1 MPTSYRV
8 TKKVTATPVDRQPLL
23 TSHGREQHELV
34 IISGMSGAGK
44 ASALKTFEDLGY
56 YCVDNLPVGLI
67 SNFADLVLDSA
78 EILRAALVVDIRE
91 GARLD
96 KLPQVLASLRRL
108 LKTTV
113 IFLEAEEDALVRRY
127 SETRRPHPLGRQRSV
142 KASLASERR
151 RLQPLKA
158 LADVVID
165 TTKFNVHE
173 LRTSLTE
180 RFQTGNRDKNILISC
195 VSFGYRE
202 GVPDDA
208 DLVVDTTKFNVH
220 ELRALL
226 TERFHAGNRDKNIL
240 ISCVSFG
247 YREGV
252 PEDADLVF
260 DVRFLPN
267 PHFIPKFR
275 PHTGQHPEVAKYI
288 RSFPQTK
295 EFIRRISELLV
306 YLIPHYIVE
315 GKSYLTIAFGCTGGK
330 HRSVMIAED
339 VQKRLV
345 KAGYNVKVVHRDSPV
360 AT

>member
-1 MPTSYRV
+1 MPLAKSAGKR
-8 TKKVTATPVDRQPLL
+8 
-23 TSHGREQHELV
+23 GRSKAAPSPSKSAAAPHEQHELV

-67 SNFADLVLDSA
+67 TKFAELVVDSV
-78 EILRAALVVDIRE
+78 EIQRAALVVDIRE

-96 KLPQVLASLRRL
+96 KLPQILASLRRL
-108 LKTTV
+108 LKTTFL
-113 IFLEAEEDALVRRY
+113 FLEADEEALLRRY
-127 SETRRPHPLGRQRSV
+127 SETRRPHPLGRDVSV
-142 KASLASERR
+142 KASLTAERR
-151 RLQPLKA
+151 RLQPVKA
-158 LADVVID
+158 L
-165 TTKFNVHE
+165 
-173 LRTSLTE
+173 
-180 RFQTGNRDKNILISC
+180 
-195 VSFGYRE
+195 
-202 GVPDDA
+202 A

-226 TERFHAGNRDKNIL
+226 IERFQRGNREKNIL

-275 PHTGQHPEVAKYI
+275 PFTGRHPAVAKYI
-288 RSFPQTK
+288 RSFPQTR
-295 EFIRRISELLV
+295 EFIRKISELLI
-306 YLIPHYIVE
+306 YLIPHYIEE

-339 VQKRLV
+339 VQKQLA
-345 KAGYNVKVVHRDSPV
+345 KAGYNVKVVHRDSP
-360 AT
+360 AE

>member
-1 MPTSYRV
+1 MPSSTRT
-8 TKKVTATPVDRQPLL
+8 TKRSRAAPVDAKLQPAAP
-23 TSHGREQHELV
+23 HRGRDQHELV

-44 ASALKTFEDLGY
+44 ASALNTFEDLGY

-67 SNFADLVLDSA
+67 SNFAELVLDSA
-78 EILRAALVVDIRE
+78 EIQRAALVVDIRE

-96 KLPQVLASLRRL
+96 KLPQILASLRRM

-113 IFLEAEEDALVRRY
+113 LFLEAEEDALVRRY
-127 SETRRPHPLGRQRSV
+127 SETRRPHPLGRGNTV
-142 KASLASERR
+142 KTSLSAERR
-151 RLQPLKA
+151 RLRPVRA
-158 LADVVID
+158 L
-165 TTKFNVHE
+165 
-173 LRTSLTE
+173 
-180 RFQTGNRDKNILISC
+180 
-195 VSFGYRE
+195 
-202 GVPDDA
+202 A

-220 ELRALL
+220 ELRGML
-226 TERFHAGNRDKNIL
+226 TERFQGGKRDKNIL

-275 PHTGQHPEVAKYI
+275 AHTGRHPEVAKYI
-288 RSFPQTK
+288 RSFPQTR
-295 EFIRRISELLV
+295 EFIARISKLLI
-306 YLIPHYIVE
+306 YLIPHYITE

-339 VQKRLV
+339 VQKRLA
-345 KAGYNVKVVHRDSPV
+345 KAGFNVKVVHRDSP
-360 AT
+360 AES